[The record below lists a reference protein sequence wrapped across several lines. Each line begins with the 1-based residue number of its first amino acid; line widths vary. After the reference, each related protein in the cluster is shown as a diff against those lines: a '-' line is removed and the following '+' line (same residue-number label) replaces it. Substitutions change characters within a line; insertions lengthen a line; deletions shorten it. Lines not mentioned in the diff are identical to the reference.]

1 MSSSDLFE
9 LYRLHQVDQALLE
22 MKQKAASLDGG
33 KAILA
38 EIRAYQAENAEV
50 LEAPKRIAARIQD
63 LTEKNEALA
72 LKVKQEEKLLY
83 GGSVVNSKEA
93 AALEHEIASL
103 KAQEEANTLKA
114 LELIELQT
122 PAQEAAKPF
131 QRHLSTLAKAFEAK
145 KNKDVEHSQ
154 SLQIEYKAKSA
165 ERPAFE
171 KNVKPNLLSQYDAI
185 RHKYAGIGLAVVRG
199 QSCGACGTILA
210 DRILLSLDNDKV
222 NQCET
227 CHRILFKLIP
237 GT

>member
-9 LYRLHQVDQALLE
+9 LYRLHQVDHALLE
-22 MKQKAASLDGG
+22 MKQRAATLDGG

-38 EIRAYQAENAEV
+38 EIRAYQAENAEI
-50 LEAPKRIAARIQD
+50 LEAPKKIAAQIQE
-63 LTEKNEALA
+63 LTEKNKAIS

-103 KAQEEANTLKA
+103 KAQEETNTLKA
-114 LELIELQT
+114 MELIELQS
-122 PAQEAAKPF
+122 PAQEAAKPY

-145 KNKDVEHSQ
+145 KNRDVEESKT
-154 SLQIEYKAKSA
+154 LQVDFKAKSA

-171 KNVKPNLLSQYDAI
+171 KNVKPSLLSQYDAI
-185 RHKYAGIGLAVVRG
+185 RQKYAGVGLAVVRG

-222 NQCET
+222 IQCET